1 LRRLKQTLPWVVFL
15 LGIVPMVAFP
25 AVAQIREQIETP
37 VSEAVTLRQQT
48 QAAETR
54 WREERQT
61 LIAQMEAL
69 ELEARQLEAQKAA
82 LEQSTSAARARID
95 AKARE
100 LSEIERMASQIEP
113 FLKEQLG
120 RLEALVAIDLPFL
133 PKERQQR
140 LESLAAL
147 MADTDTVISEKLRKT
162 MEALFVEAEYGDT
175 IEVYQET
182 IAIDGQPILVDIFR
196 LGRLALFYQTLDRKQ
211 CGHYDVAAAAW
222 RPLPTAHMRAIQ
234 AAVEIGARR
243 KPVELLSMPL
253 GRMVVP

>member
-1 LRRLKQTLPWVVFL
+1 MSRLKQTLPRVVFL
-15 LGIVPMVAFP
+15 LGIVPIIAFP
-25 AVAQIREQIETP
+25 AAAQIREQIEKP

-54 WREERQT
+54 WREECQA
-61 LIAQMEAL
+61 LIAEMEAL
-69 ELEARQLEAQKAA
+69 ELEARRLEAQKVA
-82 LEQSTSAARARID
+82 LEQSTTTARARID

-100 LSEIERMASQIEP
+100 LAEIERMASQIEP

-120 RLEALVAIDLPFL
+120 RLESLVAIDLPFL
-133 PKERQQR
+133 PAERQQR

-147 MADTDTVISEKLRKT
+147 MADPETAISEKLRKT

-182 IAIDGQPILVDIFR
+182 ITIDGQPILVDIFR
-196 LGRLALFYQTLDRKQ
+196 LGRLALFYQTLDRKL

-222 RPLPTAHMRAIQ
+222 RPLPTAHIRAIQ